1 MKYTNY
7 FLRTEMKHLLA
18 VLLVVASALAHAQ
31 WQPTKPVTVVVPNAP
46 GAGNEIAFRIL
57 ARQVEQ
63 KSKISF
69 VYEYKP
75 GAFDTIAMNYF
86 NTLPAD
92 GHYVAIPSCQSTYV
106 TADIWYSPNVKFNA
120 MDFVPVTNIGKSP
133 LGFYARSSSDIDTPE
148 KLIAEVKSG
157 KRQLNFAVGGAAH
170 RLAVEYMV
178 AGVKPQKDTVE
189 TLMYKGPAQAMTDV
203 LSGQVEFGVFPIA
216 VGATMVKSGRIK
228 LIALA
233 GEQPM
238 PGLERVKL
246 MKDYIPNLNVYAC
259 WNLILPKNT
268 SQDIQDWYHNAFIP
282 ALNSKETQASYNEQ
296 FIFISANEQTPQGVR
311 AAMYRLREQW
321 QPFARKIRP
330 E

>member
-1 MKYTNY
+1 MK
-7 FLRTEMKHLLA
+7 RLLA
-18 VLLVVASALAHAQ
+18 LLLVTASTLVHAQ
-31 WQPTKPVTVVVPNAP
+31 WQPTKPITVVVPNAP

-57 ARQVEQ
+57 AKQIEQ
-63 KSKISF
+63 KSKVTF
-69 VYEYKP
+69 VYDYKP

-86 NTLPAD
+86 NTVPAD
-92 GHYVAIPSCQSTYV
+92 GYQVAIPSCQSTYV
-106 TADIWYSPNVKFNA
+106 SAEIWYANTAKFNA
-120 MDFVPVTNIGKSP
+120 MDFVPVTNMGKSP
-133 LGFYARSSSDIDTPE
+133 LGFYSRLSSDIDTPE

-157 KRQLNFAVGGAAH
+157 KRPLNFAVGGAAH

-178 AGVKPQKDTVE
+178 AGVKPSKDSVE
-189 TLMYKGPAQAMTDV
+189 TVMYKGPAQAMTDV
-203 LSGQVEFGVFPIA
+203 LAGQVEFGVFPIA
-216 VGATMVKSGRIK
+216 VGAAMVKSGKIK

-238 PGLERVKL
+238 SGLEKTKL

-268 SQDIQDWYHNAFIP
+268 PQEIQDWYHNTFIP
-282 ALNSKETQASYNEQ
+282 VLNSKETKASYDEQ
-296 FIFISANEQTPQGVR
+296 FIFISPREQTPEGVR

-321 QPFARKIRP
+321 QPFARKIKP

>member
-1 MKYTNY
+1 MNAK
-7 FLRTEMKHLLA
+7 KLLA
-18 VLLVVASALAHAQ
+18 TILLATVSFMAQ
-31 WQPTKPVTVVVPNAP
+31 AWTPSKPITVVVPNGP

-57 ARQVEQ
+57 AKQVE
-63 KSKISF
+63 SKNVNF
-69 VYEYKP
+69 VFDYKP

-106 TADIWYSPNVKFNA
+106 TADIWYSNNVKFNA
-120 MDFVPVTNIGKSP
+120 MDFAPVTNIGKSP
-133 LGFYARSSSDIDTPE
+133 LGFYARVASDTDTPE

-157 KRQLNFAVGGAAH
+157 KQQLNFAVGGAAH

-178 AGVKPQKDTVE
+178 AGAKPSTDNVQ

-216 VGATMVKSGRIK
+216 VGAAMVKSGKIK

-233 GEQPM
+233 GEQAM
-238 PGLERVKL
+238 PGLEKAKL

-268 SQDIQDWYHNAFIP
+268 PQDVQDWYHDTFIP
-282 ALNSKETQASYNEQ
+282 ALNSKETKASYNEQ
-296 FIFISANEQTPQGVR
+296 FIFISPNEQTPQGVR

-321 QPFARKIRP
+321 QPFARKIKP

>member
-1 MKYTNY
+1 MK
-7 FLRTEMKHLLA
+7 RLLA
-18 VLLVVASALAHAQ
+18 LLLVTASTLVHAQ
-31 WQPTKPVTVVVPNAP
+31 WQPTKPITVVVPNAP

-57 ARQVEQ
+57 AKQIEQ
-63 KSKISF
+63 KSKVTF
-69 VYEYKP
+69 VYDYKP

-86 NTLPAD
+86 NTVPAD
-92 GHYVAIPSCQSTYV
+92 GYQVAIPSCQSTYV
-106 TADIWYSPNVKFNA
+106 SAEIWYANTAKFNA
-120 MDFVPVTNIGKSP
+120 MDFVPVTNMGKSP
-133 LGFYARSSSDIDTPE
+133 LGFYSRLSSDIDTPE

-157 KRQLNFAVGGAAH
+157 KRPLNFAVGGAAH

-178 AGVKPQKDTVE
+178 AGVKPSKDSVE
-189 TLMYKGPAQAMTDV
+189 TVMYKGPAQAMTDV
-203 LSGQVEFGVFPIA
+203 LAGQVEFGVFPIA
-216 VGATMVKSGRIK
+216 VGAAMVKSGKIK

-238 PGLERVKL
+238 SGLEKTKL

-268 SQDIQDWYHNAFIP
+268 PQEIQDWYHNTFIP
-282 ALNSKETQASYNEQ
+282 VLNSKDTKASYDEQ
-296 FIFISANEQTPQGVR
+296 FIFISPREQTPEGVR

-321 QPFARKIRP
+321 QPFARKIKP